1 MMHHEPE
8 QAPPGAAAA
17 PPALRLYQILV
28 LVLLW
33 NSGYKGA
40 RVVST
45 LYVLELGARPFDTGL
60 LLSTYG
66 LFPLLLAV
74 YVGRVSDR
82 YGVRAPVLG
91 GVIMSAFGVVLPY
104 FWPTY
109 AGLFAGAALSSTGFI
124 FVQVGMQSLTG
135 SLATGHQRTK
145 NINSYALTV
154 AVADLVGPVLAGLL
168 IDQTGHVRTYLLLA
182 LFNVASVIGLVMILS
197 RLPNVRQAGDVVRRR
212 MMDLFHDPDLRRIM
226 LASAVVMTG
235 LDLFQLYM
243 PLYGHSVGLSAS
255 TIGMT
260 LGAFAAASFVTRAL
274 IPLLVKRYTEHT
286 IMMYSLFLAA
296 AAIVLIPFFTNG
308 IVLCVVC
315 FVLGLGMGLGQP
327 LAVILTYNFS
337 PPGRAGEAL
346 GLRIA
351 INNSMHVAAPT
362 IFGAVGS
369 LVGLAPVFWVTAAF
383 LVVGARYSA
392 PRKAGG
398 RAHPAA

>member
-1 MMHHEPE
+1 MTQHEPE

-17 PPALRLYQILV
+17 APALRLYQLLI

-45 LYVLELGARPFDTGL
+45 LYALELGARPFDTGL

-66 LFPLLLAV
+66 LFPLLLAI
-74 YVGRVSDR
+74 YAGRVSDR
-82 YGVRAPVLG
+82 YGVRAPLLG
-91 GVIMSAFGVVLPY
+91 GMIVSALGVVLPY

-124 FVQVGMQSLTG
+124 FVQVGMQSLMG
-135 SLATGHQRTK
+135 SLATGHERTK

-154 AVADLVGPVLAGLL
+154 SVADLVGPVLAGFV
-168 IDQTGHVRTYLLLA
+168 IDDMGHVRTYLLLG
-182 LFNVASVIGLVMILS
+182 LFNVAAVIGLLMMLS
-197 RLPNVRQAGDVVRRR
+197 RLPKVRQTADTVRRR
-212 MMDLFHDPDLRRIM
+212 MFDLFRNPDLRRIM

-260 LGAFAAASFVTRAL
+260 LGAFAAAGFVTRAL
-274 IPLLVKRYTEHT
+274 IPLLVKHYTEPA

-296 AAIVLIPFFTNG
+296 AAIALIPFFTNTV
-308 IVLCVVC
+308 VLCVVC

-351 INNSMHVAAPT
+351 INNSMHVVAPST
-362 IFGAVGS
+362 FGAIGS

-383 LVVGARYSA
+383 LIVGARYSA
-392 PRKAGG
+392 PRNTG
-398 RAHPAA
+398 

>member
-1 MMHHEPE
+1 MTQHEPE

-17 PPALRLYQILV
+17 PPALRLYQILI

-45 LYVLELGARPFDTGL
+45 LYALELGARPFDTGL

-66 LFPLLLAV
+66 LFPLLFAV
-74 YVGRVSDR
+74 YAGRVSDR
-82 YGVRAPVLG
+82 YGVRTPLLG
-91 GVIMSAFGVVLPY
+91 GVIVSALGVMLPY

-109 AGLFAGAALSSTGFI
+109 TGLFAGAALSSSGFI

-135 SLATGHQRTK
+135 SMATGHERTK

-154 AVADLVGPVLAGLL
+154 SVADLVGPVLAGFV
-168 IDQTGHVRTYLLLA
+168 IDDIGHVRSYLLLG
-182 LFNVASVIGLVMILS
+182 LFNVAAVIGLVMMLP
-197 RLPNVRQAGDVVRRR
+197 RLPKAKQAADVVRRR
-212 MMDLFHDPDLRRIM
+212 MIDLFYNPDLRRIM

-260 LGAFAAASFVTRAL
+260 LGAFAAAGFVTRAL
-274 IPLLVKRYTEHT
+274 IPLLVKRYTEHA

-296 AAIVLIPFFTNG
+296 VAIVLIPFFTNA
-308 IVLCVVC
+308 IVLCTVC

-351 INNSMHVAAPT
+351 INNSMHVVAPST
-362 IFGAVGS
+362 FGAIGS

-392 PRKAGG
+392 PRKTG
-398 RAHPAA
+398 